1 MPGVSEYTKQIVL
14 LKNKCKNYSESS
26 SQLFTEGILVTHQTV
41 AHLMRGFDETQS
53 LEYHLSPERQP
64 SQKKCKRMT
73 N

>member
-1 MPGVSEYTKQIVL
+1 MPEVSEYTKQIVL

-53 LEYHLSPERQP
+53 LEYHLSPERH
-64 SQKKCKRMT
+64 SLLRKNARE
-73 N
+73 